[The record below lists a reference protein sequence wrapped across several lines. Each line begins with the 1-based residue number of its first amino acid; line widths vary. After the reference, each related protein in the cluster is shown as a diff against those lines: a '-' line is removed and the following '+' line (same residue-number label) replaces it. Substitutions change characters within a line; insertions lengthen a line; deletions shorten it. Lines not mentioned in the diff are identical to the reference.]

1 MKRISPFMKLTIALV
16 LFCAVLLLI
25 RILQPKQLTSE
36 QTPQTNADTSEQKPA
51 KVILRGK
58 TMGTTFAIT
67 IEGLTDAQRLPEI
80 ESTIKQRLVD
90 INQVMSTYIPAS
102 EISQFN
108 RSQTTDWYNVSKE
121 LLGIV
126 QLAQSI
132 SKQSQGAFDITVG
145 PAVNLWKFGPQTE
158 ENTTEPN
165 GIPTADDV
173 AQVLKHIGYQ
183 QLHLR
188 ENPPGLKKD
197 NPQLQIDLS
206 AIAKGYAVDQIMEL
220 LAALQLDIQYMVEI
234 GGEIRTVSFAKNR
247 NNRRTWRLGIQDPS
261 GKAGTAKRIVA
272 VKSQAIATS
281 GDYVNYYE
289 IEGVR
294 YSHTI
299 DPSTAMPV
307 QHPLASTVVITDTC
321 AAADAWATA
330 LLVLG
335 PKRAYDIANEH
346 DQPFAVLLITRI
358 NDQLEWTPNRAMK
371 LFLEYS
377 ENP

>member
-25 RILQPKQLTSE
+25 RVLQPEQLTSE
-36 QTPQTNADTSEQKPA
+36 PTTQTNADTTEQKPA
-51 KVILRGK
+51 KVILRGT

-67 IEGLTDAQRLPEI
+67 IEGLSDALRLPEI

-90 INQVMSTYIPAS
+90 INQIMSTYIPAS

-108 RSQTTDWYNVSKE
+108 RSQTTAWRNVSKE

-132 SKQSQGAFDITVG
+132 SEQSQGAFDITVG
-145 PAVNLWKFGPQTE
+145 PAVNLWKFGPKSE
-158 ENTTEPN
+158 ENSTDRS

-183 QLHLR
+183 QLHTR

-197 NPQLQIDLS
+197 DPQLQLDLS
-206 AIAKGYAVDQIMEL
+206 AIAKGYAVDQIIEL
-220 LAALQLDIQYMVEI
+220 LAARQLDIQYMVEI
-234 GGEIRTVSFAKNR
+234 GGEIRTVSHAQNR

-261 GKAGTAKRIVA
+261 GEAGTSKRIVA
-272 VKSQAIATS
+272 VNNQAIATS

-289 IEGVR
+289 IKGVR

-299 DPSTAMPV
+299 DPTTAKPV
-307 QHPLASTVVITDTC
+307 QHQLASTVVITDTC

-335 PKRAYDIANEH
+335 PKRAYDIANQH
-346 DQPFAVLLITRI
+346 DQPFAALLITRI
-358 NDQLEWTPNRAMK
+358 NDQLRWTPTRAME
-371 LFLEYS
+371 LFLEKP
-377 ENP
+377 EVP

>member
-16 LFCAVLLLI
+16 MFCAVLLLI
-25 RILQPKQLTSE
+25 RILQPE
-36 QTPQTNADTSEQKPA
+36 QPLSKRATQTNDDTSEQQPV

-58 TMGTTFAIT
+58 TMGTTFAVT

-80 ESTIKQRLVD
+80 ESAIKQRLLD
-90 INQVMSTYIPAS
+90 INQIMSTYIAKS

-108 RSQTTDWYNVSKE
+108 RSQTTEWCNVSKE
-121 LLGIV
+121 LLGII

-132 SKQSQGAFDITVG
+132 SEQSQGAFDITVG
-145 PAVNLWKFGPQTE
+145 PAVNLWKFGPQTKD
-158 ENTTEPN
+158 NTTEAN

-197 NPQLQIDLS
+197 DPQLQIDLS
-206 AIAKGYAVDQIMEL
+206 AIAKGYAVDQIIAL
-220 LAALQLDIQYMVEI
+220 LEALQLAIQYMVEI
-234 GGEIRTVSFAKNR
+234 GGEIRTVSYATNR

-261 GKAGTAKRIVA
+261 AEAGTATRIVA
-272 VKSQAIATS
+272 LKNQAIATS

-307 QHPLASTVVITDTC
+307 QHALASTVVITDSC

-335 PKRAYDIANEH
+335 PKRAYDIANKQ

-358 NDQLEWTPNRAMK
+358 NDQLDWTPNRAME
-371 LFLEYS
+371 LFLE
-377 ENP
+377 

>member
-1 MKRISPFMKLTIALV
+1 MKLTSALV

-25 RILQPKQLTSE
+25 RILQPEQLTSE
-36 QTPQTNADTSEQKPA
+36 QTTQTNDDTSQEKPA
-51 KVILRGK
+51 QVILRGK
-58 TMGTTFAIT
+58 TMGTTFAVT
-67 IEGLTDAQRLPEI
+67 IEGLSDAQRLPEI
-80 ESTIKQRLVD
+80 ESAIKQRLID
-90 INQVMSTYIPAS
+90 INQIMSTYISAS

-108 RSQTTDWYNVSKE
+108 RLQTTDWCNVSKE

-132 SKQSQGAFDITVG
+132 SAQSQGAFDITVG

-158 ENTTEPN
+158 ENNTDRS

-183 QLHLR
+183 QLHTR
-188 ENPPGLKKD
+188 ESPPGLRKD
-197 NPQLQIDLS
+197 DPQLQMDLS
-206 AIAKGYAVDQIMEL
+206 AIAKGYAVDQIIEL

-234 GGEIRTVSFAKNR
+234 GGEIRTVSYPQNR
-247 NNRRTWRLGIQDPS
+247 NNRRTWRLGIQDPA
-261 GKAGTAKRIVA
+261 GEAGTAMRIVA
-272 VKSQAIATS
+272 VNNQAIATS

-299 DPSTAMPV
+299 DPTTAKPV
-307 QHPLASTVVITDTC
+307 QHQLASTVVISDTC
-321 AAADAWATA
+321 ATADAWATA

-335 PKRAYDIANEH
+335 PKRAYDIANKH
-346 DQPFAVLLITRI
+346 DQPFAALLITRI
-358 NDQLEWTPNRAMK
+358 NDQLQWKPNHAMK
-371 LFLEYS
+371 LFLES
-377 ENP
+377 PEAP

>member
-16 LFCAVLLLI
+16 MFCAVLLLI
-25 RILQPKQLTSE
+25 RVLQPGQPISQRT
-36 QTPQTNADTSEQKPA
+36 TQTNADTTEQKPS
-51 KVILRGK
+51 KVILRG
-58 TMGTTFAIT
+58 TTLGTTFAIT
-67 IEGLTDAQRLPEI
+67 IEGLSDALRLPEI

-90 INQVMSTYIPAS
+90 INQIMSTYIPAS

-108 RSQTTDWYNVSKE
+108 RSQTTAWYNVSKE

-132 SKQSQGAFDITVG
+132 SEQSQGAFDITVG

-197 NPQLQIDLS
+197 DPQLQIDLS
-206 AIAKGYAVDQIMEL
+206 AIAKGYAVDQVTEL
-220 LAALQLDIQYMVEI
+220 LEALQLDMQYMVEI

-261 GKAGTAKRIVA
+261 GEAGTTKRIVA

-335 PKRAYDIANEH
+335 PKRAYDIANKH

-371 LFLEYS
+371 LFLE
-377 ENP
+377 

>member
-16 LFCAVLLLI
+16 MFCAVLLLI
-25 RILQPKQLTSE
+25 RVLQPGQPISKRT
-36 QTPQTNADTSEQKPA
+36 TQTNEDTSEQQPV

-58 TMGTTFAIT
+58 TMGTTFAVT
-67 IEGLTDAQRLPEI
+67 IEGLTDTLRLSEI
-80 ESTIKQRLVD
+80 ESAIKQRLLD
-90 INQVMSTYIPAS
+90 INQIMSTYIAES

-108 RSQTTDWYNVSKE
+108 RSQTTAWCNVSQE

-132 SKQSQGAFDITVG
+132 SEQSQGAFDITVG

-197 NPQLQIDLS
+197 DPQLQIDLS
-206 AIAKGYAVDQIMEL
+206 AIAKGYAVDQVTEL
-220 LAALQLDIQYMVEI
+220 LEALQLDMQYMVEI
-234 GGEIRTVSFAKNR
+234 GGEIRTVSYAKNR
-247 NNRRTWRLGIQDPS
+247 DNRRTWRLGIQDPS
-261 GKAGTAKRIVA
+261 GEALTAKRIVA
-272 VKSQAIATS
+272 VKSQASATS

-335 PKRAYDIANEH
+335 PKRAYDIANKH

-371 LFLEYS
+371 LFLE
-377 ENP
+377 

>member
-16 LFCAVLLLI
+16 LFCVILLLI
-25 RILQPKQLTSE
+25 RILQPEQLTRE
-36 QTPQTNADTSEQKPA
+36 LTTQTNTDTSEQKPA

-80 ESTIKQRLVD
+80 ESAIKQRLVD
-90 INQVMSTYIPAS
+90 INQVMSTYIAAS
-102 EISQFN
+102 EISKFN
-108 RSQTTDWYNVSKE
+108 HSQTTDWYNVSKE

-132 SKQSQGAFDITVG
+132 SEQSQGAFDITVG

-183 QLHLR
+183 QLHTR

-197 NPQLQIDLS
+197 DPQLQIDLS
-206 AIAKGYAVDQIMEL
+206 AIAKGYAVDQIIEL

-234 GGEIRTVSFAKNR
+234 GGEIRTVSHPQNR
-247 NNRRTWRLGIQDPS
+247 DNRRTWRLEIQDPS
-261 GKAGTAKRIVA
+261 GQTGTARRIVA
-272 VKSQAIATS
+272 VNNQAIATS

-289 IEGVR
+289 IKGVR

-299 DPSTAMPV
+299 DPTTAMPV

-335 PKRAYDIANEH
+335 PKPAYDIANKH
-346 DQPFAVLLITRI
+346 DQPFAALLITRSK
-358 NDQLEWTPNRAMK
+358 DQLRWIPTRGME
-371 LFLEYS
+371 LFLE
-377 ENP
+377 

>member
-1 MKRISPFMKLTIALV
+1 MKRISPFMKLTSALV
-16 LFCAVLLLI
+16 LFCVVLLLM
-25 RILQPKQLTSE
+25 RILQPEESPT
-36 QTPQTNADTSEQKPA
+36 

-67 IEGLTDAQRLPEI
+67 IEELSDAQRLPEI
-80 ESTIKQRLVD
+80 ELAIEQRLAD
-90 INQVMSTYIPAS
+90 INQIMSTYITAS

-126 QLAQSI
+126 RLAQSI
-132 SKQSQGAFDITVG
+132 SEQSQGAFDITVG

-158 ENTTEPN
+158 ANSADRN
-165 GIPTADDV
+165 GIPTPDDV

-183 QLHLR
+183 QLHTR
-188 ENPPGLKKD
+188 DNPPGIKKD
-197 NPQLQIDLS
+197 DPQLQIDLS
-206 AIAKGYAVDQIMEL
+206 AIAKGYAVDQIIEL
-220 LAALQLDIQYMVEI
+220 LAAFQLDIQYMVEI
-234 GGEIRTVSFAKNR
+234 GGEIRTVSHPQNR
-247 NNRRTWRLGIQDPS
+247 DNRRTWRLEIQDPS
-261 GKAGTAKRIVA
+261 GQTGTARRIVA
-272 VKSQAIATS
+272 VNNQAIATS

-299 DPSTAMPV
+299 DPTTAKPV
-307 QHPLASTVVITDTC
+307 HHQLASTVVITDTC

-335 PKRAYDIANEH
+335 PKRAYDIANKQE
-346 DQPFAVLLITRI
+346 QPFAALLITRI
-358 NDQLEWTPNRAMK
+358 NDQLRWTPTRTME
-371 LFLEYS
+371 LFLE
-377 ENP
+377 

>member
-25 RILQPKQLTSE
+25 RILQPE
-36 QTPQTNADTSEQKPA
+36 QPISKRTAQTNADISEQQPA

-80 ESTIKQRLVD
+80 ESSIKQRLID
-90 INQVMSTYIPAS
+90 INQIMSTYIPAS

-108 RSQTTDWYNVSKE
+108 RSQTTAWYNVSIE
-121 LLGIV
+121 LLEIV

-132 SKQSQGAFDITVG
+132 SEQSQGAFDITVS
-145 PAVNLWKFGPQTE
+145 PAVNLWKFGPQTGL
-158 ENTTEPN
+158 NSTARSV
-165 GIPTADDV
+165 IPTADDV

-183 QLHLR
+183 QLHTR
-188 ENPPGLKKD
+188 DNPPGLKKD
-197 NPQLQIDLS
+197 DPQLQMDLS
-206 AIAKGYAVDQIMEL
+206 AIAKGFAVDQIIEL
-220 LAALQLDIQYMVEI
+220 LEAMQLDIQYMVEI
-234 GGEIRTVSFAKNR
+234 GGEIRTVSHPQNR
-247 NNRRTWRLGIQDPS
+247 NNRRTWRLGIQDP
-261 GKAGTAKRIVA
+261 AGEVGTDKRIVA
-272 VKSQAIATS
+272 VNNQAIATS
-281 GDYVNYYE
+281 GDYVNFYE

-299 DPSTAMPV
+299 DPTTARPV
-307 QHPLASTVVITDTC
+307 QHQLASTVVMTDTC

-335 PKRAYDIANEH
+335 PKRAYDIANQH
-346 DQPFAVLLITRI
+346 DQPFAVLLITRR
-358 NDQLEWTPNRAMK
+358 NDQLHWTPNRVME
-371 LFLEYS
+371 LFLE
-377 ENP
+377 

>member
-25 RILQPKQLTSE
+25 RILQSE
-36 QTPQTNADTSEQKPA
+36 QSISKRTAQTNADISEQQPA

-67 IEGLTDAQRLPEI
+67 IEGFTDAQRLPEI
-80 ESTIKQRLVD
+80 ESSIKQRLVD
-90 INQVMSTYIPAS
+90 INQIMSTYIAAS

-108 RSQTTDWYNVSKE
+108 RSQTTAWYNVSIE
-121 LLGIV
+121 LLEIV

-132 SKQSQGAFDITVG
+132 SKQSQGAFDITVS
-145 PAVNLWKFGPQTE
+145 PAVNLWKFGPQAE
-158 ENTTEPN
+158 GNSADRSV
-165 GIPTADDV
+165 IPTADDI

-183 QLHLR
+183 QLHTR
-188 ENPPGLKKD
+188 DNPPGLKKD
-197 NPQLQIDLS
+197 DPKLQMDLS
-206 AIAKGYAVDQIMEL
+206 AIAKGYAVDQIIEL
-220 LAALQLDIQYMVEI
+220 LEAMQLDIQYMVEI
-234 GGEIRTVSFAKNR
+234 GGEIRTVSHPQNR
-247 NNRRTWRLGIQDPS
+247 NNRRTWRLGIQDP
-261 GKAGTAKRIVA
+261 AGEVGTDKRIVA
-272 VKSQAIATS
+272 VNNQAIATS
-281 GDYVNYYE
+281 GDYVNFYE

-299 DPSTAMPV
+299 DPTTARPV
-307 QHPLASTVVITDTC
+307 QHQLASTVVITDTC

-335 PKRAYDIANEH
+335 PKRAYDIANKQ

-358 NDQLEWTPNRAMK
+358 NDQLRWKPNRVME
-371 LFLEYS
+371 LFLE
-377 ENP
+377 

>member
-16 LFCAVLLLI
+16 MFCAVLLLI
-25 RILQPKQLTSE
+25 RVLQPGQPISKRT
-36 QTPQTNADTSEQKPA
+36 TQTNEDTSEQQPV

-58 TMGTTFAIT
+58 TMGTTFAVT
-67 IEGLTDAQRLPEI
+67 IEGLTDTLRLS
-80 ESTIKQRLVD
+80 ESESAIKQRLLD
-90 INQVMSTYIPAS
+90 INQIMSTYLAES

-108 RSQTTDWYNVSKE
+108 RSQTTAWCNVSQE

-132 SKQSQGAFDITVG
+132 SEQSQGAFDITVG

-165 GIPTADDV
+165 EIPTADDV

-183 QLHLR
+183 QLQLR
-188 ENPPGLKKD
+188 ENPPGLRTD
-197 NPQLQIDLS
+197 DPPLQIDLS
-206 AIAKGYAVDQIMEL
+206 AIAKGYAVDQVTEL
-220 LAALQLDIQYMVEI
+220 LEALQLDIQYMVEI
-234 GGEIRTVSFAKNR
+234 GGEIRTVSYAKNR
-247 NNRRTWRLGIQDPS
+247 DNRRTWRLGIQDPS
-261 GKAGTAKRIVA
+261 GEALTAKRIVA

-335 PKRAYDIANEH
+335 PKRAYDIANKH

-371 LFLEYS
+371 LFLE
-377 ENP
+377 

>member
-25 RILQPKQLTSE
+25 RILQPE
-36 QTPQTNADTSEQKPA
+36 QPTTAQTTQITADTSKQKPA

-67 IEGLTDAQRLPEI
+67 IEGFTDAQRLPEI
-80 ESTIKQRLVD
+80 ESAIKQRLVD
-90 INQVMSTYIPAS
+90 INQIMSTYIPAS

-121 LLGIV
+121 LLEIV

-132 SKQSQGAFDITVG
+132 SVQSPGAFDITVG
-145 PAVNLWKFGPQTE
+145 PAVNLWNFGPQTE
-158 ENTTEPN
+158 ASSTDRSV
-165 GIPTADDV
+165 IPTADDI

-183 QLHLR
+183 QLHTR

-197 NPQLQIDLS
+197 DPQLQMDLA
-206 AIAKGYAVDQIMEL
+206 AIAKGYAVDQIIEL
-220 LAALQLDIQYMVEI
+220 LAAMQLDIQYMVEI
-234 GGEIRTVSFAKNR
+234 GGEIRTVSHPQNR
-247 NNRRTWRLGIQDPS
+247 DDQRTWRLGIQNP
-261 GKAGTAKRIVA
+261 AGQAGAAERIVA
-272 VKSQAIATS
+272 VNNQAIATS

-289 IEGVR
+289 IKGVR

-299 DPSTAMPV
+299 DPTTAMPV

-335 PKRAYDIANEH
+335 PKPAYDIANKH
-346 DQPFAVLLITRI
+346 DQPFAALLITRSK
-358 NDQLEWTPNRAMK
+358 DQLRWIPTRGME
-371 LFLEYS
+371 LFLE
-377 ENP
+377 

>member
-16 LFCAVLLLI
+16 MFCAVLLLI
-25 RILQPKQLTSE
+25 RVLQPGQPISKRT
-36 QTPQTNADTSEQKPA
+36 TQTNEDTSEQQPV

-58 TMGTTFAIT
+58 TMGTTFAVT
-67 IEGLTDAQRLPEI
+67 IEGLTDTLRLSEI
-80 ESTIKQRLVD
+80 ESAIKQRLLA
-90 INQVMSTYIPAS
+90 INQIMSTYIAES

-108 RSQTTDWYNVSKE
+108 RSQTTAWCNVSQE

-132 SKQSQGAFDITVG
+132 SEQSQGAFDITVG

-197 NPQLQIDLS
+197 DPQLQIDLS
-206 AIAKGYAVDQIMEL
+206 AIAKGYAVDQVTEL
-220 LAALQLDIQYMVEI
+220 LEALQLDMQYMVEI
-234 GGEIRTVSFAKNR
+234 GGEIRTVSYAKNR
-247 NNRRTWRLGIQDPS
+247 DNRRTWRLGIQDPS
-261 GKAGTAKRIVA
+261 GEALTAKRIVA

-335 PKRAYDIANEH
+335 PKRAYDIANKH

-358 NDQLEWTPNRAMK
+358 NDQLEWAPNRAMK
-371 LFLEYS
+371 LFLE
-377 ENP
+377 

>member
-16 LFCAVLLLI
+16 MFCAVLLLI
-25 RILQPKQLTSE
+25 RVLQPGQPISKRT
-36 QTPQTNADTSEQKPA
+36 TQTNEDTSEQQPV

-58 TMGTTFAIT
+58 TMGTTFAVT
-67 IEGLTDAQRLPEI
+67 IEGLTDTLRLSEI
-80 ESTIKQRLVD
+80 ESAIKQRLLD
-90 INQVMSTYIPAS
+90 INQIMSTYIAES

-108 RSQTTDWYNVSKE
+108 RSQTTAWCNVSQE

-132 SKQSQGAFDITVG
+132 SEQSQGAFDITVG

-158 ENTTEPN
+158 ENTTELN

-197 NPQLQIDLS
+197 DPQLQIDLS
-206 AIAKGYAVDQIMEL
+206 AIAKGYAVDQVTEL
-220 LAALQLDIQYMVEI
+220 LEALQLDIQYMVEI
-234 GGEIRTVSFAKNR
+234 GGEIRTVSYAKNR
-247 NNRRTWRLGIQDPS
+247 DNRRTWRLGIQDPS
-261 GKAGTAKRIVA
+261 GEALTAKRIVA

-335 PKRAYDIANEH
+335 PKRAYDIANKH

-358 NDQLEWTPNRAMK
+358 NDQLEWTPNRAME
-371 LFLEYS
+371 LFLE
-377 ENP
+377 

>member
-25 RILQPKQLTSE
+25 RILQTKQLTSE
-36 QTPQTNADTSEQKPA
+36 QTTQTNADTSKQKPA

-67 IEGLTDAQRLPEI
+67 IEGLTDARQLPEI
-80 ESTIKQRLVD
+80 KSAIKQRLVD
-90 INQVMSTYIPAS
+90 INQIMSTYIPAS
-102 EISQFN
+102 EISKFN
-108 RSQTTDWYNVSKE
+108 HSQTTDWYNVSKE

-132 SKQSQGAFDITVG
+132 SVQSQGAFDITVG

-158 ENTTEPN
+158 ASGTNHSD
-165 GIPTADDV
+165 IPTADDV
-173 AQVLKHIGYQ
+173 AQVLNHIGYQ
-183 QLHLR
+183 QLHTR
-188 ENPPGLKKD
+188 ENPPGFKKND
-197 NPQLQIDLS
+197 PQLQIDLS
-206 AIAKGYAVDQIMEL
+206 AIAKGYAVDQIIEL
-220 LAALQLDIQYMVEI
+220 LGALQLDIQYMVEI
-234 GGEIRTVSFAKNR
+234 GGEIRTVSHPQNR
-247 NNRRTWRLGIQDPS
+247 NNRRKWRLEIQDPS
-261 GKAGTAKRIVA
+261 GEVGTAKRIVA
-272 VKSQAIATS
+272 VNNQAIATS

-299 DPSTAMPV
+299 DPTTAKPV

-335 PKRAYDIANEH
+335 PKRAYDIANKH

-358 NDQLEWTPNRAMK
+358 NDQLEWTPNRAME
-371 LFLEYS
+371 LFLE
-377 ENP
+377 